1 MDIDWLHR
9 DSVTSVNF
17 ESAVY
22 RIPDKNEA
30 PPTRVCSICDK
41 PENPKATIADDSGW
55 LCPECKKRLTQ
66 MLYPKEGE

>member
-9 DSVTSVNF
+9 DSVTSVDF
-17 ESAVY
+17 KSAVY
-22 RIPDKNEA
+22 RIPDKNEV

-41 PENPKATIADDSGW
+41 LENPKATIAYDIWW

-66 MLYPKEGE
+66 MLYPKEDE